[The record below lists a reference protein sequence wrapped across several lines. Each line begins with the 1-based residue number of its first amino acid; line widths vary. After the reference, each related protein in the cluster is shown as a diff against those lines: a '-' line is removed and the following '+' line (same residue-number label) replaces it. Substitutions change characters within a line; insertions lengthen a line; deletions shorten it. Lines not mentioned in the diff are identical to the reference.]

1 MKILL
6 INPPIFSRI
15 DPSLPEVLLEKEDPM
30 PPLGLMYLASY
41 IRENTEYQIEILDC
55 QIEKYNH
62 EDLKNKIQEI
72 KPDIVGITTM
82 TFTLLDVI
90 KTLKSVKEINN
101 NIKTVLGGPHVHI
114 YPEETINLPNVDYLV
129 LDEGEKPFKE
139 LLENLNHLENL
150 EKIKGLV
157 FKRNGKTINTGAPE
171 QIENLDLLP
180 FPARD
185 LVPYKKYE
193 SMLATKSPVTTMF
206 TSRGCPYKC
215 LFCDRPHLGK
225 NFRARSAKSVVDE
238 MEQCEKMGIKEIFI
252 YDDTFAVDKQ
262 RVLNICSEINKKKLN
277 IVWDVR
283 TRVNTVDEEILKALK
298 SAGCQRIHYGV
309 EAGTTKILTVLR
321 KGITLEMAKKAF
333 KLTKKVGIQ
342 TLAYFMIGSPTET
355 REDILQTIKFMKK
368 LNPDYA
374 HITIT
379 TPYPATDLYRMGLE
393 QKVLPYDYWQEF
405 AKNPNPDFKP
415 MFWEK
420 DLSKEE
426 LFNLMTKAYRS
437 FYIRPSY
444 VFKKI
449 IQLKSFSE
457 LIRKTKA
464 AIKMIKISWGK

>member
-15 DPSLPEVLLEKEDPM
+15 DPSLPEILLEKEDPM

-41 IRENTEYQIEILDC
+41 IRKNTNYQIEILDC
-55 QIEKYNH
+55 QIEKYDH
-62 EDLKNKIQEI
+62 ADLKNKIREI
-72 KPDIVGITTM
+72 KPDVIGITTM

-90 KTLKSVKEINN
+90 KALKTIKEIDNN
-101 NIKTVLGGPHVHI
+101 VKTVLGGPHVHI
-114 YPEETINLPNVDYLV
+114 YPEETINLQNVDYLV

-139 LLENLNHLENL
+139 LLDNLNHPENL
-150 EKIKGLV
+150 EKTRGLV
-157 FKRNGKTINTGAPE
+157 FKKDGKIINTGPPE

-238 MEQCEKMGIKEIFI
+238 IEECLKMGIKEIFI
-252 YDDTFAVDKQ
+252 YDDTFGADRK
-262 RVLNICSEINKKKLN
+262 RVLDICSEIKRRNLD
-277 IVWDVR
+277 IVWDIR
-283 TRVNTVDEEILKALK
+283 TRVNTVDEEVLEALK

-309 EAGTTKILTVLR
+309 EAGTTKILTVLK
-321 KGITLEMAKKAF
+321 KGITLEMAEKAF
-333 KLTKKVGIQ
+333 KLTKKIGIQ

-393 QKVLPYDYWQEF
+393 QKVLPYDYWREF
-405 AKNPNPDFKP
+405 AKNPNPDFRP

-420 DLSKEE
+420 ELSKEE
-426 LFNLMTKAYRS
+426 LFSLMTRAYRS
-437 FYIRPSY
+437 FYIRPGY

-449 IQLKSFSE
+449 IQLKSFNE

-464 AIKMIKISWGK
+464 ALKMIKISWGK